1 MGWWM
6 LTQDFRST
14 QNKQGR
20 KEEVLV
26 MKGEYSSVRDWGRM
40 KGGDSAS
47 GQEGIGDEVRA

>member
-1 MGWWM
+1 M